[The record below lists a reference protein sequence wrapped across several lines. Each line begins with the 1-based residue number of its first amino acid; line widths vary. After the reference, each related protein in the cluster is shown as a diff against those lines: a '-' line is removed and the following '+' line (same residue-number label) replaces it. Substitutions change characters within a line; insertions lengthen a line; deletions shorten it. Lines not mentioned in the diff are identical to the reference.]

1 MPFIIESQ
9 PRCTY
14 QDELEAID
22 AEQVRQLPGNRSVD
36 QFLQLPWDNRERIY
50 TQALIAPHFLLMLC
64 HEVQENCLGAGHLL
78 RQKYVT
84 GSSQVSQEANEIY
97 YSRNSFHVSAPFLC
111 ELLARRTDWETDPD
125 GGFNP
130 KEWVRRISVI
140 LYWDDIT
147 ELDIPGENRRVILEV
162 LELLSQCSRLEDV
175 TLEITGEDA
184 ADVREIEN
192 ILLEKRQTIRNLD
205 RQVARGVRILREHS

>member
-14 QDELEAID
+14 QDELEAKE
-22 AEQVRQLPGNRSVD
+22 AEQVRQLLGNRSVD
-36 QFLQLPWDNRERIY
+36 QFLQLPWDDRERIY
-50 TQALIAPHFLLMLC
+50 NEALIAPHFLLMLW
-64 HEVQENCLGAGHLL
+64 HEVQHGCLGAGVLL
-78 RQKYVT
+78 RQRHVT
-84 GSSQVSQEANEIY
+84 GSNQVAQEANQIY

-111 ELLARRTDWETDPD
+111 ELLARQTDWEADPD
-125 GGFNP
+125 GGFDP
-130 KEWVRRISVI
+130 KEWVQRISVI

-147 ELDIPGENRRVILEV
+147 ECGNPGENRRVVLEV
-162 LELLSQCSRLEDV
+162 LELLSQCPRLEDV

-192 ILLEKRQTIRNLD
+192 ILLAKQQTIWNLD
-205 RQVARGVRILREHS
+205 RQVARGVRIVREHS